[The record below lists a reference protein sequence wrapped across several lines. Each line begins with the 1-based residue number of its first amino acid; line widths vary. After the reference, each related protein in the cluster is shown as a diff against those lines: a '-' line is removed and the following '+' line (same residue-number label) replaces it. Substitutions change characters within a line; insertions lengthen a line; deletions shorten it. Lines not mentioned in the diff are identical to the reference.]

1 MSKRTH
7 LFNVI
12 YRNFIIRSVVT
23 STSKTISTNFSK
35 YGHCLSTHWCA
46 VYTSYFEYLKAD
58 VCLFWDTLFPRW
70 GNFSPIYLTI
80 NSRQIQ
86 GICHNLYVIMVINLF
101 VLLSLKFSVTRARI
115 ECCVF
120 SILNYI
126 NINIDCTTGN
136 IGNCQMILSQSEST
150 IFKNV

>member
-1 MSKRTH
+1 MGTVC
-7 LFNVI
+7 LLTGVPC
-12 YRNFIIRSVVT
+12 IRLT
-23 STSKTISTNFSK
+23 
-35 YGHCLSTHWCA
+35 L
-46 VYTSYFEYLKAD
+46 YFEYL
-58 VCLFWDTLFPRW
+58 CLFWDTLFPRW

-101 VLLSLKFSVTRARI
+101 VLLYLKFSVTRARI

-136 IGNCQMILSQSEST
+136 IGNCQMFLSLEIVKCFSVNQNQLFSRMYN
-150 IFKNV
+150 IYVYW